1 MKYANCPSTNVFHIK
16 VDKELYSAMGWR
28 CRQNPK
34 LEIFTPSFTEYIKKL
49 HESACR
55 TCCTIIFPPPT
66 NHIIDLLRCRCC
78 CRHCYFNSLMLF
90 ALPGIPYSHFF
101 LKRKKRKKKKKS
113 MRTALKTTATN
124 INEGKETCDLRIA
137 TVMTGAGFSFVTI
150 ITVMIVKTW

>member
-1 MKYANCPSTNVFHIK
+1 MKYANCPSTNVFHIN
-16 VDKELYSAMGWR
+16 VDKELYSATGWR
-28 CRQNPK
+28 CRQNLK
-34 LEIFTPSFTEYIKKL
+34 LEIFTPSFTDYVKKL

-78 CRHCYFNSLMLF
+78 CRPLCYL
-90 ALPGIPYSHFF
+90 HFQEYRILISF
-101 LKRKKRKKKKKS
+101 FKKKKRKKKKKN
-113 MRTALKTTATN
+113 MRTVLKTTATN
-124 INEGKETCDLRIA
+124 INEGKETCVLRIA